1 MESLVSD
8 TSVLIDLEHG
18 ALLEDCF
25 RLPYRFVVPDILFA
39 AELQDQ
45 DGGALIELGLT
56 VEELDEAGTQ
66 LAAGYR
72 GRSPALSVPDSF
84 ALALAK
90 TKAWT
95 LLAGDRK
102 LRELA
107 DAEYVDCHGVLWVL
121 DRMFEQQVS
130 DGKRLAEGLTAI
142 ASNPRCRLP
151 QAEILNRLQCYAV
164 V

>member
-1 MESLVSD
+1 M
-8 TSVLIDLEHG
+8 
-18 ALLEDCF
+18 
-25 RLPYRFVVPDILFA
+25 
-39 AELQDQ
+39 
-45 DGGALIELGLT
+45 
-56 VEELDEAGTQ
+56 
-66 LAAGYR
+66 
-72 GRSPALSVPDSF
+72 PDSF

-90 TKAWT
+90 TKSWP

-107 DAEYVDCHGVLWVL
+107 DEEYVACHGVLWAL

-151 QAEILNRLQCYAV
+151 RAEILKRLQRYAV